1 MQTVDNFEQWKSQLT
16 EGIGMAKA
24 AGASD
29 RDIVDVATKMGG
41 FLANSVD
48 PANREQR
55 LLKELWESGDQDD
68 HHHLAKLV
76 SKMVQQHH

>member
-1 MQTVDNFEQWKSQLT
+1 MQTTDSFEHWKGMLA

-29 RDIVDVATKMGG
+29 QEITKVATKMGSY
-41 FLANSVD
+41 LANNVD

-55 LLKELWESGDQDD
+55 LLKELWDSGDSQDQQ
-68 HHHLAKLV
+68 HLARMV
-76 SKMVQQHH
+76 SKMVQKH